1 MKGKKAKK
9 QTVLKRT
16 YFMSLIDGV
25 FCTFVIKRPE
35 AFQSSRLTGVRLWAP
50 ITLPTLCWK
59 IWWRSR
65 PLSNGM
71 FTRWGKHE
79 TNLEY
84 TSCTYIFNTFASC
97 LLHRV
102 NKHPITVVV
111 VVVRLQT
118 EDVGP
123 ATAAAYFPAGFTG
136 SPAALAPAIDSVVT
150 WTQVGGGTSVSAVA
164 TPQYVTATGA
174 ELFAPPPP
182 PLPGSSV
189 IVAAESA
196 PSQVTHSISQSYPVY
211 TIKLARRA
219 GYMLAGRA
227 SSMFARCLL
236 DRVNGVSVIHFIYW
250 HHGAQHDSRI
260 RTAASMT
267 KQHWGR

>member
-1 MKGKKAKK
+1 
-9 QTVLKRT
+9 
-16 YFMSLIDGV
+16 
-25 FCTFVIKRPE
+25 
-35 AFQSSRLTGVRLWAP
+35 
-50 ITLPTLCWK
+50 
-59 IWWRSR
+59 
-65 PLSNGM
+65 
-71 FTRWGKHE
+71 
-79 TNLEY
+79 
-84 TSCTYIFNTFASC
+84 

-267 KQHWGR
+267 KQH